1 MLQAQLVAAEISISE
16 SSSNLLSAE
25 LTADMDR
32 LRSEVETK
40 NRQMEEVRRRA
51 EEIEINFREV
61 RFYLFLLL
69 KCDVPIQI

>member
-1 MLQAQLVAAEISISE
+1 MLQAQLEAAEISISE

-61 RFYLFLLL
+61 RFYLSLLL
-69 KCDVPIQI
+69 C

>member
-61 RFYLFLLL
+61 FFLF
-69 KCDVPIQI
+69 CPYF